1 MGKTDTIK
9 KDEAVGC
16 FVRVLAKLGDSRKKI
31 EEVVKQLAGSFDLNC
46 SEETFDINF
55 VAGKVERKTLLP
67 TQVNNRTQSAIPRN
81 IYGKS
86 L

>member
-1 MGKTDTIK
+1 MGKTDIIT

-16 FVRVLAKLGDSRKKI
+16 FVHVLAKLGDSRKKI
-31 EEVVKQLAGSFDLNC
+31 EEVRKQLAGTFDLNC
-46 SEETFDINF
+46 SEETFDMNF
-55 VAGKVERKTLLP
+55 VTGKVERKTLLP
-67 TQVNNRTQSAIPRN
+67 TQLNNRTTILHN